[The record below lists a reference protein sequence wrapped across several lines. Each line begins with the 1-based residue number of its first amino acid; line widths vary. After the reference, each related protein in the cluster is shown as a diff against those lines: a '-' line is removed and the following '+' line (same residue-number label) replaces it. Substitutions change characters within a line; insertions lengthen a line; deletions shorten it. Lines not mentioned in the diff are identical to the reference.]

1 MTREEAIQFKESWAA
16 VNQVVIQEE
25 RAKSF
30 ELRLKELAMLF
41 RTGRLLGW
49 QQRPTNDQEVV
60 RARWQKIREVFAARI
75 TDEERD

>member
-1 MTREEAIQFKESWAA
+1 MTREEAIRFKENWAA

-49 QQRPTNDQEVV
+49 HQRPANDQEVV
-60 RARWQKIREVFAARI
+60 RARWQKLREVFAARI
-75 TDEERD
+75 THEERD